1 LIIQGKATEMKRYFC
16 RLSFLWII
24 LAMPLA
30 ASTSRIYV
38 LAIDKDTI
46 DVIDPLTNNVV
57 QTIRGV
63 PKPLQAAFS
72 PDGSRAYI
80 TSETSEHNLYVVD
93 TKTGETITKVLLS
106 GRPCMPAITV
116 DGKRIFVTIEDPGPP
131 MPIADDPLQYHHW
144 DNRNRV
150 SVNGGAVDIVDATTL
165 NVVKTIPMRGPGGGA
180 MHDIFLS
187 PDGKYML
194 AGCCEMHPGGDFL
207 AAIDV
212 QTEKVV
218 WEVPFDYDVE
228 TFAIEAGPD
237 GSSSRVF
244 VETPNLH
251 GFIVV
256 DFATHK
262 QVAKIIFPNK
272 PSGFY
277 FSGAPPT
284 KIKDETHGSAISPDG
299 KTLWINN
306 HESNVVFVY
315 SLPALKLLGY
325 VPVTQAKEVAG
336 HPISSIPSWIT
347 FTADGSTA
355 YVSCD
360 NADSV
365 DAIDAR
371 TMKKVATIP
380 VEKGFKFDATL
391 VLP

>member
-1 LIIQGKATEMKRYFC
+1 MKRLICSGIY
-16 RLSFLWII
+16 LWIV

-38 LAIDKDTI
+38 LALDGDTI
-46 DVIDPLTNNVV
+46 DVINPLINKVV
-57 QTIRGV
+57 QKIKSI

-72 PDGSRAYI
+72 PDGTRAYI

-93 TKTGETITKVLLS
+93 TKTGEIIGKVLLS
-106 GRPCMPAITV
+106 GRPCMPAITK
-116 DGKRIFVTIEDPGPP
+116 DGKQIFVTIEDPGPP
-131 MPIADDPLQYHHW
+131 IPIADAPLQSHHW

-150 SVNGGAVDIVDATTL
+150 SVNGGAVDIVDAATL
-165 NVVKTIPMRGPGGGA
+165 KVVKTIQMRGPGEGA

-218 WEVPFDYDVE
+218 WEVPFDNDVE
-228 TFAIEAGPD
+228 TFAIEAAPD

-262 QVAKIIFPNK
+262 QVGKIIFPKK

-277 FSGAPPT
+277 FSGMPPT

-306 HESNVVFVY
+306 HESNAVFVY

-325 VPVTQAKEVAG
+325 VPVIAAKRMAG
-336 HPISSIPSWIT
+336 HRISSIPSWIT

-360 NADSV
+360 NTDTVS
-365 DAIDAR
+365 AIDAR
-371 TMKKVATIP
+371 TMKEVATIP

>member
-1 LIIQGKATEMKRYFC
+1 MKRYIC
-16 RLSFLWII
+16 SVTYLWII

-38 LAIDKDTI
+38 LALNSDTV
-46 DVIDPLTNNVV
+46 DVIDPVTDKVV
-57 QTIRGV
+57 QKIRGI

-72 PDGSRAYI
+72 PDGTRAYI
-80 TSETSEHNLYVVD
+80 TSETSEHELYVVD
-93 TKTGETITKVLLS
+93 TKTGVIINKVLMS
-106 GRPCMPAITV
+106 GRPCMPAVTR
-116 DGKRIFVTIEDPGPP
+116 DGKQIFVTIEDPGPP
-131 MPIADDPLQYHHW
+131 IPVADDPLQYHHW

-165 NVVKTIPMRGPGGGA
+165 KVVKTIQMRGRGAGA

-194 AGCCEMHPGGDFL
+194 AGCCEQHPGGDFL

-212 QTEKVV
+212 QTEKVI

-228 TFAIEAGPD
+228 TIAIEAGPN

-262 QVAKIIFPNK
+262 QVAKIIFPDK

-277 FSGAPPT
+277 FSGVPPT
-284 KIKDETHGSAISPDG
+284 KIKNETHGSAISPDG
-299 KTLWINN
+299 RTLWINN
-306 HESNVVFVY
+306 HESNAVFVY

-325 VPVTQAKEVAG
+325 VPVVQGKEIAG
-336 HPISSIPSWIT
+336 HPVSSIPSWIT
-347 FTADGSTA
+347 FTADGTKA

-360 NADSV
+360 EV
-365 DAIDAR
+365 DAVSVIDIRA
-371 TMKKVATIP
+371 MKEVATIP
-380 VEKGFKFDATL
+380 VEKGLKFDATL
-391 VLP
+391 VMP

>member
-1 LIIQGKATEMKRYFC
+1 
-16 RLSFLWII
+16 
-24 LAMPLA
+24 MPTA

-38 LAIDKDTI
+38 LAIDRDTV
-46 DVIDPLTNNVV
+46 DVIDPSINKVV

-93 TKTGETITKVLLS
+93 TKTGEIVQKVLLS
-106 GRPCMPAITV
+106 GRPCMPAITR

-131 MPIADDPLQYHHW
+131 IPIADDPLQYHHW

-165 NVVKTIPMRGPGGGA
+165 KLVKTIQMRGPGGGA

-187 PDGKYML
+187 PDGKTML
-194 AGCCEMHPGGDFL
+194 AGCCEQHPGGDFL

-218 WEVPFDYDVE
+218 WEVPFENDVE

-244 VETPNLH
+244 VETPLLH
-251 GFIVV
+251 GFVVV
-256 DFATHK
+256 DFAAHK
-262 QVAKIIFPNK
+262 QIAIIHFPKK
-272 PSGFY
+272 PNGFY
-277 FSGAPPT
+277 GSSLPPT
-284 KIKDETHGSAISPDG
+284 KLKAETHGSAISPDG

-306 HESNVVFVY
+306 HESNAVFVY
-315 SLPALKLLGY
+315 SLPELKLLGY
-325 VPVTQAKEVAG
+325 VPVTQAKQRAG

-347 FTADGSTA
+347 FTADGSAA

-360 NADSV
+360 NADTVSV
-365 DAIDAR
+365 IDAR
-371 TMKKVATIP
+371 TMKEVATIP
-380 VEKGFKFDATL
+380 VEQGLKFDATL

>member
-1 LIIQGKATEMKRYFC
+1 MKRAIC
-16 RLSFLWII
+16 RLSCLCII

-38 LAIDKDTI
+38 LAIDRDAI
-46 DVIDPLTNNVV
+46 DVIDPSLNKVV
-57 QTIRGV
+57 QTIRGIS
-63 PKPLQAAFS
+63 KPLQAAFS
-72 PDGSRAYI
+72 PDGSYAYI
-80 TSETSEHNLYVVD
+80 SSETSEHNLYVVD
-93 TKTGETITKVLLS
+93 TNTGGIIDKVLLS
-106 GRPCMPAITV
+106 GRPCMPAITA
-116 DGKRIFVTIEDPGPP
+116 DGKQIFVTIEDPGPP
-131 MPIADDPLQYHHW
+131 IPVANDPLQYHHW

-165 NVVKTIPMRGPGGGA
+165 KVVKTIRMRGPGGGA

-194 AGCCEMHPGGDFL
+194 AGCCEQHPGGDFI
-207 AAIDV
+207 AVMDV

-218 WEVPFDYDVE
+218 WEVPFDNDVE

-244 VETPNLH
+244 VETPHLH

-256 DFATHK
+256 DFAARK
-262 QVAKIIFPNK
+262 QMATIRFPGK

-277 FSGAPPT
+277 GSSLPPT
-284 KIKDETHGSAISPDG
+284 KLKAETHGSAISPDG

-306 HESNVVFVY
+306 HESNAVFVY
-315 SLPALKLLGY
+315 SLPGLKLLGY
-325 VPVTQAKEVAG
+325 VPLTQAKEEAG

-360 NADSV
+360 SVDSV
-365 DAIDAR
+365 SAIDAR
-371 TMKKVATIP
+371 TLKEVATIP
-380 VEKGFKFDATL
+380 VEAGLKFDATL

>member
-1 LIIQGKATEMKRYFC
+1 MKRNFC
-16 RLSFLWII
+16 S
-24 LAMPLA
+24 LAYLLIVFTTPIS

-38 LAIDKDTI
+38 LAIDRDTI
-46 DVIDPLTNNVV
+46 DVIDPLTDKVV

-72 PDGSRAYI
+72 PDGTRAYI
-80 TSETSEHNLYVVD
+80 TSETSEHDLYVVD
-93 TKTGETITKVLLS
+93 TKTGQILNKVPMS
-106 GRPCMPAITV
+106 GRPCMPAVTR
-116 DGKRIFVTIEDPGPP
+116 DGKQIFVTIEDPGPP
-131 MPIADDPLQYHHW
+131 IPVADDPLQFHHW

-150 SVNGGAVDIVDATTL
+150 SVNGGSVDIIDAATL
-165 NVVKTIPMRGPGGGA
+165 KVVKTIRMRGPGGGA

-194 AGCCEMHPGGDFL
+194 AGCCEQHPGGDFL

-212 QTEKVV
+212 ETERVV

-228 TFAIEAGPD
+228 TIAIEAGPD

-256 DFATHK
+256 DFAAHK

-284 KIKDETHGSAISPDG
+284 KIKDETHGSAIAPDG

-306 HESNVVFVY
+306 HESNAVFVY

-325 VPVTQAKEVAG
+325 VPVIQAQEEAG

-347 FTADGSTA
+347 FTADGTKA

-360 NADSV
+360 SV
-365 DAIDAR
+365 DAVSVIDAK
-371 TMKKVATIP
+371 TMKEVATIP
-380 VEKGFKFDATL
+380 VEKGLKFDATL
-391 VLP
+391 VMP

>member
-1 LIIQGKATEMKRYFC
+1 LNYVF
-16 RLSFLWII
+16 FI

-38 LAIDKDTI
+38 LAIDTDTV
-46 DVIDPLTNNVV
+46 DVIDPSTNRVV
-57 QTIRGV
+57 QKIRGI

-80 TSETSEHNLYVVD
+80 SSETSEHELYVVD
-93 TKTGETITKVLLS
+93 TKTGEIIKKVLLS
-106 GRPCMPAITV
+106 GRPCMPAITQ
-116 DGKRIFVTIEDPGPP
+116 DGKRLFVTIEDPGPP
-131 MPIADDPLQYHHW
+131 IPVADDPMQYHHW
-144 DNRNRV
+144 DNKNRV
-150 SVNGGAVDIVDATTL
+150 SVNGGAVDIVDTTTL
-165 NVVKTIPMRGPGGGA
+165 TLVKTIRMRGPGDGA

-218 WEVPFDYDVE
+218 WEVPFDQDVE

-237 GSSSRVF
+237 GSTSRVF
-244 VETPNLH
+244 VETPYLH

-262 QVAKIIFPNK
+262 QVGKIIFPSK

-277 FSGAPPT
+277 FSGVPPP

-299 KTLWINN
+299 RTLWVNS
-306 HESNVVFVY
+306 HDSNAVFVY
-315 SLPALKLLGY
+315 SLPGLKLLGY
-325 VPVTQAKEVAG
+325 VPVTQGKEEAG
-336 HPISSIPSWIT
+336 HPVSSIPSWIT

-360 NADSV
+360 NADTV
-365 DAIDAR
+365 FVIDAR
-371 TMKKVATIP
+371 TMKEVATIP
-380 VEKGFKFDATL
+380 VETGLKFDATL

>member
-1 LIIQGKATEMKRYFC
+1 MT
-16 RLSFLWII
+16 LWII

-38 LAIDKDTI
+38 LAIDRDTI
-46 DVIDPLTNNVV
+46 DVIDPVTNKVI
-57 QTIRGV
+57 QTIKGI

-80 TSETSEHNLYVVD
+80 TSETSEHNLYVVN
-93 TKTGETITKVLLS
+93 TKTGEVIKKVLLS
-106 GRPCMPAITV
+106 GRPCMPAITK

-131 MPIADDPLQYHHW
+131 IPVADDPLQNHHW

-165 NVVKTIPMRGPGGGA
+165 KVVNTIPMRGAGGGA
-180 MHDIFLS
+180 MHDIFLT

-194 AGCCEMHPGGDFL
+194 AGCCEQHPGGDFL

-212 QTEKVV
+212 KTEKVA
-218 WEVPFDYDVE
+218 WEVPFDNDVE
-228 TFAIEAGPD
+228 TFAIEASPD
-237 GSSSRVF
+237 GSSRRVF
-244 VETPNLH
+244 VETPLLH

-262 QVAKIIFPNK
+262 QVGKIILPDK

-277 FSGAPPT
+277 GSSVPP
-284 KIKDETHGSAISPDG
+284 KKLQAETHGSAISPDG

-306 HESNVVFVY
+306 HESNAVFVY
-315 SLPALKLLGY
+315 SLPSLKLLGY
-325 VPVTQAKEVAG
+325 VPVPHGKEEAG
-336 HPISSIPSWIT
+336 VPVSSIPSWIT

-355 YVSCD
+355 YISCD
-360 NADSV
+360 NADTVS
-365 DAIDAR
+365 AIDAK
-371 TMKKVATIP
+371 TMKEVATIP
-380 VEKGFKFDATL
+380 VETGWKFDATL

>member
-1 LIIQGKATEMKRYFC
+1 MKRAIC
-16 RLSFLWII
+16 RLSCLCII

-38 LAIDKDTI
+38 LALNSDTI
-46 DVIDPLTNNVV
+46 DVIDPLTNKVV

-72 PDGSRAYI
+72 PDGSYAYI
-80 TSETSEHNLYVVD
+80 SSEASEHNLYVVD
-93 TKTGETITKVLLS
+93 TKTGGIIHKVLLS
-106 GRPCMPAITV
+106 GRPCMPAITR
-116 DGKRIFVTIEDPGPP
+116 DGKRIFVTIEDPGPAV
-131 MPIADDPLQYHHW
+131 PIAEDPLQYHHW

-165 NVVKTIPMRGPGGGA
+165 KVVKTIRMRGPGGGA

-194 AGCCEMHPGGDFL
+194 AGCCEQHPGGDFL

-218 WEVPFDYDVE
+218 WEVPFENDVE

-244 VETPNLH
+244 VETPLLR

-256 DFATHK
+256 DFAAHK
-262 QVAKIIFPNK
+262 QVATIRFPDK
-272 PSGFY
+272 PGGFY
-277 FSGAPPT
+277 GSSLPPA
-284 KIKDETHGSAISPDG
+284 KLKAETHGSAISPDG

-306 HESNVVFVY
+306 HESNAVFVY
-315 SLPALKLLGY
+315 SLPELKLLGY
-325 VPVTQAKEVAG
+325 VPVTHAKEEAG

-360 NADSV
+360 NANTVSV
-365 DAIDAR
+365 IDAR
-371 TMKKVATIP
+371 TMKEVATIP
-380 VEKGFKFDATL
+380 VEQGLKFDATL